1 MAINLNFILFIFLW
15 KTYVWMYLNIV
26 YISQGYVEYGC
37 RFLDKVKVLVM
48 FTLSC
53 ALSACTLT
61 YVLISLLLFLLFSFS
76 SFSLQTFIVIN
87 KGKTIFRFSATPSL
101 YIISPFNLF
110 RHIAIKILI
119 HSYPF
124 SMLKSNVHVINDC
137 SCLNLPVIPYNLYHS
152 S

>member
-1 MAINLNFILFIFLW
+1 MKNLCLGVFE
-15 KTYVWMYLNIV
+15 Y
-26 YISQGYVEYGC
+26 YIHFASLC
-37 RFLDKVKVLVM
+37 LIRMPFLDKVKVFVM
-48 FTLSC
+48 LSFIYVVYCHFSTWLFFVNDC

-61 YVLISLLLFLLFSFS
+61 YVLISLLLFLFSFS
-76 SFSLQTFIVIN
+76 SFSFQTFIVIN

-124 SMLKSNVHVINDC
+124 QSGKIMSMLLMIVLV
-137 SCLNLPVIPYNLYHS
+137 
-152 S
+152 